1 MAVNRAFQ
9 IEIDVS
15 RLSRLDG
22 QLAPLSEAGFG
33 EVAVDVVNRVADMA
47 YDLAVPRMTQR
58 INLTPE
64 YVRDRFA
71 IEKARNSADPRARV
85 VALGGKAHTTTL
97 ARYGSLQTTRPVTWT
112 NDRIRS
118 MGKTFGAWPGWT
130 ERKGDQLRGI
140 PANQKEGGISV
151 EVTRG
156 GRKNMGG
163 VFFMPLRNGNGMG
176 AFQRTGDGDKDYKH
190 LYGPSVYQLFRYTL
204 NRGLVDEVG
213 AEFER
218 QLGDEAERLLQKA
231 LK

>member
-1 MAVNRAFQ
+1 MALNRAFQ

-22 QLAPLSEAGFG
+22 QLAQLSEAGFG
-33 EVAVDVVNRVADMA
+33 EAAVEVVNRVADQA

-64 YVRDRFA
+64 YVRDRFV
-71 IEKARNSADPRARV
+71 IEKANNPADPRARV
-85 VALGGKAHTTTL
+85 VALGGKAHTTIL
-97 ARYGSLQTTRPVTWT
+97 ARYNARQLMQPTQSLK
-112 NDRIRS
+112 
-118 MGKTFGAWPGWT
+118 G
-130 ERKGDQLRGI
+130 RKGDALRGI
-140 PANQKEGGISV
+140 PAGQKASGISV

-156 GRKNMGG
+156 ANKGMGN

-176 AFQRTGDGDKDYKH
+176 VFMRMGEGRKNYRH

-204 NRGLVDEVG
+204 NHGLVDEV
-213 AEFER
+213 AQDFER

-231 LK
+231 LR

>member
-1 MAVNRAFQ
+1 MVKKRGIQ
-9 IEIDVS
+9 IDVELAVLQ
-15 RLSRLDG
+15 RLAGRFE
-22 QLAPLSEAGFG
+22 QLSEVGFG
-33 EVAVDVVNRVADMA
+33 QASVDAINRVADHA
-47 YDLAVPRMTQR
+47 YDLSVPRMTQK

-64 YVRDRFA
+64 YVRDRFVVEHA
-71 IEKARNSADPRARV
+71 KNPSDVRARV

-97 ARYGSLQTTRPVTWT
+97 ARYGSRQTVKPVTWS
-112 NDRIRS
+112 NERIRS
-118 MGKTFGAWPGWT
+118 MGKSFGAWPGWT

-204 NRGLVDEVG
+204 NNGLVDEVTQD
-213 AEFER
+213 FER

-231 LK
+231 LR

>member
-9 IEIDVS
+9 IEIDLTGVE
-15 RLSRLDG
+15 RLSGRLG
-22 QLAPLSEAGFG
+22 PLAESGFG
-33 EVAVDVVNRVADMA
+33 DVAVDVVNRVADMA

-58 INLTPE
+58 INLQPD

-71 IEKARNSADPRARV
+71 IEKARNPSDPRARV
-85 VALGGKAHTTTL
+85 VALGGKAHTTIL
-97 ARYGSLQTTRPVTWT
+97 ARYGSRQTTRPVAWT
-112 NDRIRS
+112 NEKIRS
-118 MGKTFGAWPGWT
+118 MGKSFGPWPGWT

-140 PANQKEGGISV
+140 PANLKEGGISV

-156 GRKNMGG
+156 SRKNMGG

-176 AFQRTGDGDKDYKH
+176 AFMRTGDGDKDYKH

-204 NRGLVDEVG
+204 NNGLADEVG
-213 AEFER
+213 VEFEK

-231 LK
+231 FT